1 MQDDTLPLNN
11 SNATTTPLSTRLPF
25 TKYDF
30 GWVLLCIG
38 MAIGAGTVLMPVQI
52 GLKGIW
58 VFITAFI
65 IAYPATYIVQDIYLK
80 TLSESE
86 TCDDY
91 TDIISHYLG
100 KNWGVF
106 LGVIYFLMIIHG
118 VFIYSL
124 SVVFDSASY
133 IKTFGLTEADLS
145 QSIIY
150 KVAIFAVLVAI
161 ASGGEKLLF
170 KISGPMVVV
179 KVGIILIFGFA
190 MIPHW
195 NLDNISAFP
204 AASVFFATYC
214 SLSHFASF
222 LRSSFRY

>member
-1 MQDDTLPLNN
+1 MILLGALVYRNGDRRRYRLNASAN
-11 SNATTTPLSTRLPF
+11 RSQGDLGIYYRFYHRLSRYL
-25 TKYDF
+25 Y
-30 GWVLLCIG
+30 C
-38 MAIGAGTVLMPVQI
+38 AG
-52 GLKGIW
+52 
-58 VFITAFI
+58 
-65 IAYPATYIVQDIYLK
+65 YLSK

-100 KNWGVF
+100 KNWGIF

-190 MIPHW
+190 MIPP
-195 NLDNISAFP
+195 LES
-204 AASVFFATYC
+204 
-214 SLSHFASF
+214 
-222 LRSSFRY
+222 

>member
-1 MQDDTLPLNN
+1 
-11 SNATTTPLSTRLPF
+11 
-25 TKYDF
+25 
-30 GWVLLCIG
+30 
-38 MAIGAGTVLMPVQI
+38 
-52 GLKGIW
+52 
-58 VFITAFI
+58 
-65 IAYPATYIVQDIYLK
+65 
-80 TLSESE
+80 
-86 TCDDY
+86 
-91 TDIISHYLG
+91 
-100 KNWGVF
+100 
-106 LGVIYFLMIIHG
+106 MIIHG

-133 IKTFGLTEADLS
+133 IKTFGLTEVDLS

-195 NLDNISAFP
+195 NLDNIPPSRRIG
-204 AASVFFATYC
+204 FFATYC
-214 SLSHFASF
+214 SLSHLLF
-222 LRSSFRY
+222 LRSSFRC

>member
-11 SNATTTPLSTRLPF
+11 SKATTTPLSTRLPF

-133 IKTFGLTEADLS
+133 IKTFGLTEVDLS

-161 ASGGEKLLF
+161 ASGGESCYLK
-170 KISGPMVVV
+170 
-179 KVGIILIFGFA
+179 
-190 MIPHW
+190 
-195 NLDNISAFP
+195 FP
-204 AASVFFATYC
+204 A
-214 SLSHFASF
+214 
-222 LRSSFRY
+222 RWWW